1 MLLAPPPPVA
11 HAAQSRAEFHAYRVT
26 AATGTERVEFA
37 GDPNAGC
44 ASRGVCGVSGVET
57 FAPVRP
63 DPGSIATFA
72 RISGRVLGQAIF
84 SGGNTTASVTTA
96 GADGTCTDAFFTRRS
111 VITFRRSGLRVLAV
125 LHARLG
131 DPPLGQDAAVFAT
144 HCAGPR
150 IADLARANVLPRA
163 IVPVSQLRR
172 AVTVLPLSA
181 ETPFSA
187 AGFSGR
193 VVTDIRVRIK
203 RDRQLER
210 ALLSSGTLTI
220 SGGVIGGASPQR
232 SQGRSMT

>member
-1 MLLAPPPPVA
+1 MVASPPVA
-11 HAAQSRAEFHAYRVT
+11 VAAQAPRAEFHAYRVT
-26 AATGTERVEFA
+26 AAVGTERVEFA

-44 ASRGVCGVSGVET
+44 GARGVCGVSGTET

-63 DPGSIATFA
+63 DLDSIATFA

-84 SGGNTTASVTTA
+84 SGGNTTATVTTA
-96 GADGTCTDAFFTRRS
+96 GADGTCSDAFFTRRS
-111 VITFRRSGLRVLAV
+111 VITFRRFGLRVLAV
-125 LHARLG
+125 LHG
-131 DPPLGQDAAVFAT
+131 PVGEPPLGQDAAVFAT

-193 VVTDIRVRIK
+193 VISDIRVRIK

-210 ALLSSGTLTI
+210 ALLASGSLTI
-220 SGGVIGGASPQR
+220 SGGVIGGASP
-232 SQGRSMT
+232 

>member
-1 MLLAPPPPVA
+1 MIASPPVA
-11 HAAQSRAEFHAYRVT
+11 VAAQAPRAEFHAYRVT
-26 AATGTERVEFA
+26 AASGTERVEFA

-44 ASRGVCGVSGVET
+44 GARGVCGVTGTET

-63 DPGSIATFA
+63 DVDSIATFA

-96 GADGTCTDAFFTRRS
+96 GADGTCTDAFFTPRS
-111 VITFRRSGLRVLAV
+111 VITFRRFGLRVLAI
-125 LHARLG
+125 LHG
-131 DPPLGQDAAVFAT
+131 PVGEPPLGQDAAVFAT

-163 IVPVSQLRR
+163 LVPVSQLRR
-172 AVTVLPLSA
+172 AVTVLPLTA

-193 VVTDIRVRIK
+193 VISDIRVRFK

-210 ALLSSGTLTI
+210 ALLSSGTLTV
-220 SGGVIGGASPQR
+220 SGGVIGGASP
-232 SQGRSMT
+232 